1 MNKYK
6 LVIISL
12 FIIFNT
18 SSLSCTKNISNS
30 YDKIPILDEITIDV
44 IRSGYENK
52 KFSVKDIVSGYLEN
66 IKTIDESGPELNSI
80 ITINPDALNIA
91 DSLDNILQLGIPMG
105 PLFGIPVLLNP

>member
-6 LVIISL
+6 LIIISV

-18 SSLSCTKNISNS
+18 SFFSCTKNISNN
-30 YDKIPILDEITIDV
+30 YNKVPILDEITITD

-66 IKTIDESGPELNSI
+66 IKNIDEAGPMLNSI
-80 ITINPDALNIA
+80 ITI
-91 DSLDNILQLGIPMG
+91 SK
-105 PLFGIPVLLNP
+105 

>member
-6 LVIISL
+6 LIIITAFL
-12 FIIFNT
+12 IFNI
-18 SSLSCTKNISNS
+18 SFFSCTKNTSNN
-30 YDKIPILDEITIDV
+30 YDGIPILDEITIND

-66 IKTIDESGPELNSI
+66 IKTIDESGPALNSI

-91 DSLDNILQLGIPMG
+91 DSLDNILQLGKPIG
-105 PLFGIPVLLNP
+105 P